1 MIKYIPG
8 TVLSFDS
15 NKNSCAFDVIK
26 PFFALTNGITLAQV
40 RELTGLETSTI
51 QNWVKRGYVPHP
63 VNKKYYDRHLARIL
77 LISSLRECMKIEDI
91 GELMFL
97 INGDADDVSDDIVSE
112 EALFN
117 YFALAIK
124 RLDLNSITP
133 EGIDSTLS
141 NILAEANARH
151 RRELLQAIK
160 VMIYSFISLKCQNQ
174 VDACL
179 EKLKKLKN

>member
-1 MIKYIPG
+1 MLDPYIPG
-8 TVLSFDS
+8 TTVKFTDDDDSFS
-15 NKNSCAFDVIK
+15 LFKNMINV
-26 PFFALTNGITLAQV
+26 TNGLHLNQICQITDLQ
-40 RELTGLETSTI
+40 TSTI

-112 EALFN
+112 EALYN

-124 RLDLNSITP
+124 RLDINSVTP
-133 EGIDSTLS
+133 DVIDSTLNS
-141 NILAEANARH
+141 ILAEAQAGH

-160 VMIYSFISLKCQNQ
+160 VMIYSFLSSKCQDEVN
-174 VDACL
+174 DCIN
-179 EKLKKLKN
+179 KLKKLKS

>member
-1 MIKYIPG
+1 MLDPYIPG
-8 TVLSFDS
+8 TTVKFTDNDDS
-15 NKNSCAFDVIK
+15 
-26 PFFALTNGITLAQV
+26 FALFKNMINVTNGLHLNQICQITDLQ
-40 RELTGLETSTI
+40 TSTI

-97 INGDADDVSDDIVSE
+97 INGDADDISDDIVSE

-179 EKLKKLKN
+179 EKLKKLKH